1 MTTAERRTDLTDAC
15 RRFAAAMAAVG
26 PRVTEARVTADGHHW
41 SGKLDGVEV
50 SASFESRLNQF
61 ARDSWGH
68 PYCVLAAATERTTTH
83 PKPKTGWDIPR
94 LVQLLCEKA
103 EPAVALHEGKEHR
116 RKLIANT
123 ERWCKEVK
131 AGHLAVPRLKLVP
144 NLDRGEEYVDLSLVG
159 IHPTDALNVL
169 RRLQGLPFDG
179 TEEPR

>member
-1 MTTAERRTDLTDAC
+1 M
-15 RRFAAAMAAVG
+15 
-26 PRVTEARVTADGHHW
+26 
-41 SGKLDGVEV
+41 
-50 SASFESRLNQF
+50 SASFESRLSEF

-103 EPAVALHEGKEHR
+103 EPAIALHEGKEHR

-131 AGHLAVPRLKLVP
+131 AGHLAVPLCDQTGRVFGIQFIAPKP
-144 NLDRGEEYVDLSLVG
+144 NPKTGRDKTYWPPACPVDGHYYLVG
-159 IHPTDALNVL
+159 SAPQRLCLVAEGFATALTLHETTGQPVAIAFAQ
-169 RRLQGLPFDG
+169 R
-179 TEEPR
+179 